1 MKVSLQIFNPQKTMA
16 RILDDKT
23 GIFVAETCAGY
34 FDDFV
39 PMDRGNLSQTYTT
52 EPFKIRYEQLYA
64 IHVYDGDNLNFSTE
78 RHLNASSHWDRPA
91 MIAHR
96 GVIAQEITDFI
107 KRR

>member
-1 MKVSLQIFNPQKTMA
+1 MEVELYIFNPQKTLS
-16 RILDDKT
+16 RILDDST
-23 GIFVAETCAGY
+23 GIFVAETCARY
-34 FDDFV
+34 FNDFV

-64 IHVYDGDNLNFSTE
+64 HHIYNGDNLNFSTE
-78 RHLNASSHWDRPA
+78 KHPNASSHWDKPA

-96 GVIAQEITDFI
+96 GVITQEITDFI